1 MEQRGSSKHG
11 PRLDEEM
18 EQETETITRSG
29 QPPHTE
35 EWRETEPFDEGHL
48 ETALPE
54 DEAPAAPPGMT
65 AADVERRSD
74 IARHLPPH
82 KLPASRDALL
92 DFLQRTGAPDDVI
105 DAISSL
111 PADREFRTVG
121 EIVRALGIPTE
132 S

>member
-1 MEQRGSSKHG
+1 MEKPVRRPGRRCWPAG
-11 PRLDEEM
+11 AAGC
-18 EQETETITRSG
+18 SG
-29 QPPHTE
+29 ARVP
-35 EWRETEPFDEGHL
+35 
-48 ETALPE
+48 LPNHH
-54 DEAPAAPPGMT
+54 PAN
-65 AADVERRSD
+65 
-74 IARHLPPH
+74 IARSLPPH

-132 S
+132 EG